1 LWLQLLQLVL
11 LPPPSLLLLPLLLPL
26 LWCLQARGGSGQP
39 LLECAY
45 RQAVVLVDELKRNS
59 LPAALVLD
67 VPSICCGSSS
77 GHV

>member
-1 LWLQLLQLVL
+1 
-11 LPPPSLLLLPLLLPL
+11 
-26 LWCLQARGGSGQP
+26 
-39 LLECAY
+39 
-45 RQAVVLVDELKRNS
+45 VLVDELKRNS